1 MRIKSYFAETVAAA
15 VQTARQEMGDDAM
28 LVETRKAAAE
38 SQHLGAYEVVFGVA
52 DRAPVHTG
60 PSARQASPALAP
72 NDAARLSAEMAQ
84 MRRQLEGIR
93 LAMRSGLTAPRWLL
107 PSSSL
112 AGVFSGLLA
121 ADIAGEVAQVIVD
134 RLHAQL
140 DAAVPED
147 PAAIDRALV
156 AELESRFTIEPSVG
170 RSQDPRIAALVGPPG
185 SGKTTT
191 LVKLAVAHG
200 LAARR
205 SVQLITLDNFRV
217 AASDQL
223 RSYAAILGVG
233 FQAVETPA
241 GLARAID
248 EHRSKSLILIDT
260 PGFGMAEMD
269 GAADMA
275 RALAQISD
283 IDTHLVLSAS
293 TRSADLTR
301 VVEAFEVFRP
311 SKLLFTR
318 LDETDCYGPIFCE
331 SARTRKPLS
340 FLAMGQRI
348 PEDLSPASHGLLID
362 MILRDRP
369 GRQSLAA

>member
-1 MRIKSYFAETVAAA
+1 MRIKSYFAETVGAA
-15 VQTARQEMGDDAM
+15 VQSARQEMGEDAM
-28 LVETRKAAAE
+28 LVETRKAPLE

-52 DRAPVHTG
+52 DNTPVHAAPT
-60 PSARQASPALAP
+60 ARPATPVLSPG
-72 NDAARLSAEMAQ
+72 DTARLSAEMTQ

-112 AGVFSGLLA
+112 AEVFSGLLA
-121 ADIAGEVAQVIVD
+121 ADISGEIAQIIVD

-140 DAAVPED
+140 SAASLED
-147 PAAIDRALV
+147 PAAIDSALT
-156 AELESRFTIEPSVG
+156 AELESRFTIEPSLG
-170 RSQDPRIAALVGPPG
+170 RSENPRIAALVGPPG

-191 LVKLAVAHG
+191 LVKLAVAQG

-205 SVQLITLDNFRV
+205 PVQLITLDNFRV
-217 AASDQL
+217 GAADQL

-233 FQAVETPA
+233 FQAVETPV
-241 GLARAID
+241 GLAHAVN
-248 EHRSKSLILIDT
+248 EYRSKSLILIDT
-260 PGFGMAEMD
+260 PGFSLAEMD
-269 GAADMA
+269 GAGDLA
-275 RALAQISD
+275 RALLQISD

-318 LDETDCYGPIFCE
+318 LDETDSYGPIFCE
-331 SARTRKPLS
+331 AARTRKPLS
-340 FLAMGQRI
+340 FLTMGQRI

-369 GRQSLAA
+369 GRKVMAA